1 MPFHGATES
10 DITHSLV
17 ALKSALKTRLGT
29 SLEKLVMF
37 GSRARGD
44 YNEESDIDIA
54 VIVNRLDRNLKKE
67 VIDLVADIELEY
79 LVPLSTLVLSSQ
91 AHKVLMQR
99 ERRIALDIE
108 REGVPLWRR
117 KIYGTTSGRS

>member
-1 MPFHGATES
+1 MPFNGATES
-10 DITHSLV
+10 DIVHALES
-17 ALKSALKTRLGT
+17 LKSELRTRLGP

-54 VIVNRLDRNLKKE
+54 VIVNGLDRKLKKDIIE
-67 VIDLVADIELEY
+67 LVADIELKY
-79 LVPLSTLVLSSQ
+79 LVSLSTLVLSSEDYKNLI
-91 AHKVLMQR
+91 HR

-108 REGVPLWRR
+108 REGVPV
-117 KIYGTTSGRS
+117 

>member
-10 DITHSLV
+10 DIAHSLV
-17 ALKSALKTRLGT
+17 ALKSVLKTRLGT

-54 VIVNRLDRNLKKE
+54 VIVNGLDRNLKKE

-108 REGVPLWRR
+108 REGVPL
-117 KIYGTTSGRS
+117 